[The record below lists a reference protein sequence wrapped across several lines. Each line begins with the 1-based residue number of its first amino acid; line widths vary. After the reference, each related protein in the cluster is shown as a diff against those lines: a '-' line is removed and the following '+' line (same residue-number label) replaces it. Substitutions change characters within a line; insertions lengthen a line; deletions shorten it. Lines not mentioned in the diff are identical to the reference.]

1 MPKLPKKMN
10 IGCVPKDSIN
20 GKAKNEPSVLIVDT
34 KNKILPYVAQTAKFA
49 ITPGDTGEEDYSK
62 MKVKAASNHKMII
75 ENLNAFDDGKVSIND
90 EVVGQKILKQ
100 IRQ

>member
-1 MPKLPKKMN
+1 M
-10 IGCVPKDSIN
+10 
-20 GKAKNEPSVLIVDT
+20 
-34 KNKILPYVAQTAKFA
+34 AQTAKFA